1 MQNSDAIYLL
11 CAIVLQRYFFS
22 RRSELKLRSA
32 SHDDTG
38 NTSNR
43 VKRRVAAAAQLCWTI
58 ICLISWLLDYRADT
72 ASSTLLYSYDELKYG
87 PPWTPALMF
96 ELLDVSRWNVVSA
109 FWRPRTCH
117 LVDWLSRVHRLHQH
131 SIGYLGDSFTGQKT

>member
-11 CAIVLQRYFFS
+11 CAIVLRRYLFS

-43 VKRRVAAAAQLCWTI
+43 VNRCVAAAQLC
-58 ICLISWLLDYRADT
+58 
-72 ASSTLLYSYDELKYG
+72 
-87 PPWTPALMF
+87 
-96 ELLDVSRWNVVSA
+96 
-109 FWRPRTCH
+109 
-117 LVDWLSRVHRLHQH
+117 
-131 SIGYLGDSFTGQKT
+131 